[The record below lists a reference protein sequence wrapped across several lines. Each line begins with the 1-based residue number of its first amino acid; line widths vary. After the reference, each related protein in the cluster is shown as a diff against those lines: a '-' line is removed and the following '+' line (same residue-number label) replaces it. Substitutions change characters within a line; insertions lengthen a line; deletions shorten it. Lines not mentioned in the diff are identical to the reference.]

1 MWLERQISNGDS
13 SREPS
18 PLLLSGDLASEI
30 KKKTEIL
37 NRLEDENNNL
47 KTSVVQLQKAEAESL
62 KLVG

>member
-1 MWLERQISNGDS
+1 M
-13 SREPS
+13 
-18 PLLLSGDLASEI
+18 SGDLASEI